1 MHQRCCLCGMTW
13 SGTTLLTSSPF
24 SIGIELMIRRAPGP
38 RDMPALNAA
47 HVHRRH
53 LQRCRNCVMPIRQ
66 IIAGNKVPNVMSL
79 SAQNIGKPGKEL
91 ISAGSDNTSASS
103 FRDMGSRVVP

>member
-1 MHQRCCLCGMTW
+1 MPWAETI
-13 SGTTLLTSSPF
+13 LLTAPRF
-24 SIGIELMIRRAPGP
+24 SIAIELVIRRTPGP
-38 RDMPALNAA
+38 WAIPALNAA

-53 LQRCRNCVMPIRQ
+53 LQRCRNGVMPIRH